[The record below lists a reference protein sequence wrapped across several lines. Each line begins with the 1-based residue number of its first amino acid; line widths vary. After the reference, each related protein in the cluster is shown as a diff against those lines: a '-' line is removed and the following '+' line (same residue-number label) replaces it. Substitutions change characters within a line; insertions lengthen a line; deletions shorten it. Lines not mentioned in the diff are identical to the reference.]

1 MQYNRT
7 KMLFGEE
14 AFNKFQNT
22 KLILFGVGGMG
33 SFALDALYNTGITDI
48 TIVDFDTYEPSNQ
61 NRQLGSHGNI
71 GRKKVEVMKERYQN
85 VTPICVKIT
94 PEWIDNFDFSS
105 YDYILDAI
113 DDVKTKV
120 HLIKKYFT
128 KVISTGG
135 GAKRIDPLQITYGS
149 IWETKNDKFIKKVR
163 EELKKQGF
171 KKKFKVIYS
180 TELPLCIDKGSFEGV
195 TASFGL
201 MMASVTIQKI
211 VRKLNLV
218 KDSQSKKFI

>member
-14 AFNKFQNT
+14 VFNKFQNT

-71 GRKKVEVMKERYQN
+71 GRKKVEVMKERYPN

-94 PEWIDNFDFSS
+94 PEWIDNFDFSA

-113 DDVKTKV
+113 DDVKPKV

>member
-71 GRKKVEVMKERYQN
+71 GRKKVEVMKERYPN

-113 DDVKTKV
+113 DDVKPKV

-180 TELPLCIDKGSFEGV
+180 TEVPLCIDKGSFEGV

-201 MMASVTIQKI
+201 MIASVTVQKI
-211 VRKLNLV
+211 IRKLSLV
-218 KDSQSKKFI
+218 KDIQS